1 MVWYG
6 MVWYGMVCM
15 HKRNL
20 NVKDFLFF
28 FWNVVAFSVS
38 WWEEEAWRSFVVSLL
53 ASHSRKALQNRE
65 RPALLSVSPPAP
77 PPKAHGLALGS
88 SSYFVFLL
96 IASSPPFGQTMLNY
110 LPFPLDKETCPPAAL
125 CPLRGVWMGWDSSFF
140 FLHSYLR
147 AILLSSLCCD
157 GINAGYHSTMALMV
171 THPFFRNL
179 WCSLKGCTPY
189 SHGRRGQ
196 LQWDNRMYSLFV
208 FMHQLISFNIL
219 NVGDAYIDSLS

>member
-1 MVWYG
+1 MYP
-6 MVWYGMVCM
+6 
-15 HKRNL
+15 
-20 NVKDFLFF
+20 
-28 FWNVVAFSVS
+28 SP
-38 WWEEEAWRSFVVSLL
+38 
-53 ASHSRKALQNRE
+53 
-65 RPALLSVSPPAP
+65 PAPPAP

-196 LQWDNRMYSLFV
+196 LQWDNRMYSLLCTNWYHSIYWTLV
-208 FMHQLISFNIL
+208 MLISIPSPRCPNL
-219 NVGDAYIDSLS
+219 LLVR